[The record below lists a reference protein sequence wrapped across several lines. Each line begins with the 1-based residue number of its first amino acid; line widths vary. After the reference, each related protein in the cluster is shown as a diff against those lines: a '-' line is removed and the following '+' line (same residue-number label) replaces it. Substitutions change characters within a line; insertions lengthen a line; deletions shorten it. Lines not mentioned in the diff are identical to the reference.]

1 MQRDY
6 AYLLDML
13 LAAQRA
19 AQHVNGVVEEQFV
32 SSLLHQD
39 AVIRELEVI
48 GEAARRVSEE
58 TKTEHSAIDWAGII
72 GMRHRL
78 IHDYR
83 NIRVDIVWHVVTREV
98 PQLIRDL
105 EQIVP
110 PEEPEP

>member
-1 MQRDY
+1 MQRDH

-19 AQHVNGVVEEQFV
+19 AQHVTGALEEQFV

-48 GEAARRVSEE
+48 GEAARKLSEE
-58 TKTEHSAIDWAGII
+58 TKTEHPDIDWAGII

-78 IHDYR
+78 VHDYR
-83 NIRVDIVWHVVTREV
+83 NIRVDIVWHVVTHEV

-105 EQIVP
+105 EKIVP
-110 PEEPEP
+110 PEEPES